1 MKKYLVLLL
10 ALLVALNSA
19 AFAEEDT
26 EKAKDLF
33 DVWDYGDESM
43 TWICTAIPVAEGA
56 VMISAANLPEKQDQ
70 LAVTDG
76 KNVWEVKAVIPDQDQ
91 RILIGDQ
98 SSAVFQE
105 CLFMILPYRSV
116 KLSGSFQ
123 FRLKM
128 EMQIPDSI

>member
-10 ALLVALNSA
+10 VLLLALNSA

-33 DVWDYGDESM
+33 DIWDYGDESM

-56 VMISAANLPEKQDQ
+56 VMISPANLPEKQDQ

-76 KNVWEVKAVIPDQDQ
+76 KNVWEIKAVIPEQDGQ
-91 RILIGDQ
+91 LALLLYDPGTEVPRYDVWEL
-98 SSAVFQE
+98 
-105 CLFMILPYRSV
+105 LPYGSSV
-116 KLSGSFQ
+116 PVTSCYVRG
-123 FRLKM
+123 
-128 EMQIPDSI
+128 